1 MALNSSSSA
10 TAPGAGV
17 SARRDS
23 GAGVVFW
30 VSISASAVD
39 PEPAGFSLLENDDDV
54 ERGLVRW
61 KPYSLIQVRI
71 VRVIRFLFSAMIAS
85 ADLGGELGV
94 VRLFSDVDVERR
106 DGGWTCCDARRDGGS
121 RKGFGVAVR
130 F

>member
-1 MALNSSSSA
+1 
-10 TAPGAGV
+10 
-17 SARRDS
+17 
-23 GAGVVFW
+23 
-30 VSISASAVD
+30 
-39 PEPAGFSLLENDDDV
+39 LLENDDDV

-71 VRVIRFLFSAMIAS
+71 VRVIRVLFSAMIAS

>member
-10 TAPGAGV
+10 AAPGAGV
-17 SARRDS
+17 SARRVS

-30 VSISASAVD
+30 VSGSTSAAD
-39 PEPAGFSLLENDDDV
+39 PGFSLLEKEDDV

-71 VRVIRFLFSAMIAS
+71 VRVIRLLFSAIIAS

-94 VRLFSDVDVERR
+94 VRLFSDVEVERR